1 MSTRFDSFEARHIQP
16 GSLRRAFCISRKMEK
31 HDIAEMAKVNI
42 PPAVA
47 YLSASAWH
55 LDDWVKVVTIIA
67 MVVSIFYTCFKI
79 YRLWKHPKA
88 LDTVRGHDD

>member
-1 MSTRFDSFEARHIQP
+1 
-16 GSLRRAFCISRKMEK
+16 MEK

-42 PPAVA
+42 PPIVA
-47 YLSASAWH
+47 YASASAWH
-55 LDDWVKVVTIIA
+55 LDDWVKVFTILA
-67 MVVSIFYTCFKI
+67 MIVSIFYTCYKI